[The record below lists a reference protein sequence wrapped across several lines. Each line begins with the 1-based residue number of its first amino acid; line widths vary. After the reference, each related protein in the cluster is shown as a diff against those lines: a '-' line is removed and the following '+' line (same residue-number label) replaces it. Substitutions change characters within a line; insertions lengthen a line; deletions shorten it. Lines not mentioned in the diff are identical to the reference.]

1 MKNLFVLA
9 LGTTF
14 LLLGGALGVVLLHSL
29 PIDLHHTI
37 NMVLALLAL
46 SLLIMAAMV
55 PKSDKASVQP
65 FTMEPIMMRV
75 PIMEGARFVEFL
87 VKPNGQKVVMQ
98 YMSRFKLAAV

>member
-1 MKNLFVLA
+1 MKNLFVLV

-29 PIDLHHTI
+29 PMDTQNTVNIC
-37 NMVLALLAL
+37 LALLAFV
-46 SLLIMAAMV
+46 LLKLAWSV
-55 PKSDKASVQP
+55 SGPDKASVP
-65 FTMEPIMMRV
+65 LFTMEPIMMRV